1 MIRALT
7 SAASPDSVREIAA
20 AWVLEEEG
28 GLSLSRNAM
37 LEAWLAEA
45 EEHLSAYEAARF
57 AHDAVGRQGAALEMM
72 ALRDAALRAR
82 PDRRGFPQGL
92 IAAGVALVLAVSASG
107 WWAVDR
113 ARPSGGAPP
122 EERAELASAGRYET
136 AVGERST
143 VNLPD
148 GSSMTLNTATVT
160 QVDYTAHERGVVLLT
175 GQAVFTVAHDR
186 PTPFRVYAGDR
197 VITATGTAFEV
208 YLENGTVRVSLLE
221 GAVKVSRRGPAG
233 AAPSAAEDEL
243 TAGEILVAAPN
254 GPTRVRSADVA
265 RLSSWRA
272 GLVSFD
278 DAPLSEAVREINRY
292 SARPIVLA
300 DAAAGRHR
308 VSGTF
313 RTGEPER
320 FARTV
325 SELFPLQLEP
335 SADGRFLLRTTPK

>member
-1 MIRALT
+1 MIGALK
-7 SAASPDSVREIAA
+7 SAGSPDSVREIAA

-28 GLSLSRNAM
+28 GLSPSRNAM
-37 LEAWLAEA
+37 LEAWLAETQ
-45 EEHLSAYEAARF
+45 EHLSAYEAVRF
-57 AHDAVGRQGAALEMM
+57 AHDAVGRHGAAMEMM
-72 ALRDAALRAR
+72 ALREAALRAR
-82 PDRRGFPQGL
+82 PHRHGLPRGL
-92 IAAGVALVLAVSASG
+92 IAAGVTLLLAFSASG
-107 WWAVDR
+107 WWVADR
-113 ARPSGGAPP
+113 ARQPLEAPP
-122 EERAELASAGRYET
+122 EGRTGLVETGRYET

-148 GSSMTLNTATVT
+148 GSSMMLNTATVT
-160 QVDYTAHERGVVLLT
+160 QVAYTGQERGIVLLA

-186 PTPFRVYAGDR
+186 PAPFRVYAGDR

-208 YLENGTVRVSLLE
+208 YLESGTVRVSLLE
-221 GAVKVSRRGPAG
+221 GAVKVSRRLSAESVQP
-233 AAPSAAEDEL
+233 AAEDEL

-292 SARPIVLA
+292 SVRPIVLV
-300 DAAAGRHR
+300 DVAAGRHR

-320 FARTV
+320 FARTLT
-325 SELFPLQLEP
+325 ELFPVQLEP
-335 SADGRFLLRTTPK
+335 SADGRLLLRTTPK